1 MPIRQLADGGLPI
14 DRSRD
19 PAAGWW
25 QNSAMNAQDET
36 HRPWIG
42 PAIATVIL
50 LVLVATSAGGAN
62 WQLTAGVLV
71 TVAVVVALLH
81 RLLPGSRFFSIT
93 FANAISVYACVY
105 VSFLE
110 ARFEPTSRPVEVI
123 AFLLPILGFALAVYL
138 RRRGIRSVI
147 LSEHPRIET
156 RFGRVF
162 LWLLPVMAIGV
173 LNFLVPLETWDAV
186 QRGTW
191 LLGAMAA
198 IALIIFLAGHS
209 VAVFLVDTGLLFEDF
224 YETATRL
231 IKPAFAFLTF
241 YSLITVIFAALYR
254 LIDRFDGVD
263 TFAFSGI
270 ARDIGFAESLYFSI
284 VTLSTVGY
292 GDVVPLTYAV
302 RALVAVQIVLG
313 IILLLFGFQAVL
325 RSTRDS

>member
-1 MPIRQLADGGLPI
+1 
-14 DRSRD
+14 
-19 PAAGWW
+19 
-25 QNSAMNAQDET
+25 MNPSEDQRA
-36 HRPWIG
+36 PWLG

-62 WQLTAGVLV
+62 WQLTAVVLA
-71 TVAVVVALLH
+71 TVATVVALMH

-93 FANAISVYACVY
+93 FANAISVYACLY

-110 ARFEPTSRPVEVI
+110 ARFEPTNRLIEVG
-123 AFLLPILGFALAVYL
+123 AFLLPILGFALAVYV
-138 RRRGIRSVI
+138 RRQGIRSVI

-156 RFGRVF
+156 RFDRVL
-162 LWLLPVMAIGV
+162 LWLLPLTAIGV
-173 LNFLVPLETWDAV
+173 LNFVVPLENWGATE
-186 QRGTW
+186 RGLW
-191 LLGAMAA
+191 LIGAMAV
-198 IALIIFLAGHS
+198 IAFVIFLAGHS

-224 YETATRL
+224 YATASRL

-241 YSLITVIFAALYR
+241 YSLITVIFAAMYR

-263 TFAFSGI
+263 TFTFSGV

-292 GDVVPLTYAV
+292 GDIVPLTYAV
-302 RALVAVQIVLG
+302 RAVVAVQIVAG

-325 RSTRDS
+325 RSSRNI

>member
-1 MPIRQLADGGLPI
+1 MSP
-14 DRSRD
+14 RD
-19 PAAGWW
+19 
-25 QNSAMNAQDET
+25 T
-36 HRPWIG
+36 HRPSWLA

-62 WQLTAGVLV
+62 WQLTAMVLV

-110 ARFEPTSRPVEVI
+110 ARFEPANRLVEVV
-123 AFLLPILGFALAVYL
+123 AFLLPILGFAIAVYV

-156 RFGRVF
+156 RFGRDF

-173 LNFLVPLETWDAV
+173 LNFLVPLDSWGDSVRGAWLIGSMSVVAV
-186 QRGTW
+186 V
-191 LLGAMAA
+191 
-198 IALIIFLAGHS
+198 IFLAGHS

-224 YETATRL
+224 YLTATRL
-231 IKPAFAFLTF
+231 VKPAFAFLTF
-241 YSLITVIFAALYR
+241 YSLITVVFAALYR
-254 LIDRFDGVD
+254 LIDRFDGVA
-263 TFAFSGI
+263 TFTFSGA

-292 GDVVPLTYAV
+292 GDIVPLTYAV
-302 RALVAVQIVLG
+302 RAVVAVQIVAG

-325 RSTRDS
+325 RATRDTKT

>member
-1 MPIRQLADGGLPI
+1 MRPSD
-14 DRSRD
+14 D
-19 PAAGWW
+19 
-25 QNSAMNAQDET
+25 
-36 HRPWIG
+36 HRPHWLA

-62 WQLTAGVLV
+62 WQLTAVVLI

-110 ARFEPTSRPVEVI
+110 ARFAPTSRLIEVV

-138 RRRGIRSVI
+138 RRQGIRSVI

-162 LWLLPVMAIGV
+162 LWLLPVTAIGV
-173 LNFLVPLETWDAV
+173 LNFLVPLENWDV
-186 QRGTW
+186 LQRGAW
-191 LLGAMAA
+191 LLGAMSV
-198 IALIIFLAGHS
+198 IAMVIFFAGHS

-224 YETATRL
+224 YETAARL

-241 YSLITVIFAALYR
+241 YSLITVVFAALYR
-254 LIDRFDGVD
+254 LIDRLDGVD
-263 TFAFSGI
+263 TFSFSGL

-292 GDVVPLTYAV
+292 GDIVPLTYAV
-302 RALVAVQIVLG
+302 RAVVAVQIVLG

-325 RSTRDS
+325 RATRDT